1 MERFF
6 SKNQRREI
14 AMDGQQLIIEL
25 LYKIYLRNH
34 IISSDF
40 EERLIADENILEASR
55 VLQAITTN
63 INLKAF
69 VSIIEKIIFLDPD
82 TFLTTPYTNTGT
94 VEIIDF
100 RTGALKGRNRNFFF
114 SDVNVGFASTLSL
127 FEESPITDFSS
138 NQYLLLWKQIEN
150 YIERVLSSTNDL
162 TPFFQII
169 ENRDKNHGIL
179 INKSGLINDSKRLY
193 SYIYLNTLNFEGRL
207 SLDNELKYSNR
218 TINPTLTINPITT
231 YEQYIDV
238 LDVLNEVNHTND
250 IVNRFLKIYHVLEY
264 LTYRVTLSKIVTQ
277 VEQSKSFIRKII
289 QLSDKIK
296 KSESDVFVTNF
307 IKLFQGKEG
316 VFNAKIT
323 PFLTPTN
330 RSEIK
335 ELYLDKT
342 FDPNILR
349 HNAELIYGIRCSIVH
364 NKESE
369 NHISISNPNDYI
381 NLIPIIRAYIELLED
396 LIIEKVSVN
405 DPLIQYSKEQ
415 LNFY

>member
-1 MERFF
+1 
-6 SKNQRREI
+6 
-14 AMDGQQLIIEL
+14 MDGHQLITEL
-25 LYKIYLRNH
+25 LYKIYSRNH
-34 IISSDF
+34 VISSDF
-40 EERLIADENILEASR
+40 EEQLIADENTLEASK
-55 VLQAITTN
+55 VLQGITTN

-69 VSIIEKIIFLDPD
+69 VSIIEKIINDNPD
-82 TFLTTPYTNTGT
+82 NFLTTPYTNTGT

-114 SDVNVGFASTLSL
+114 SDINVGFASTLSL
-127 FEESPITDFSS
+127 FENSPIIDFSS
-138 NQYLLLWKQIEN
+138 PQYLLLWKQLEN

-162 TPFFQII
+162 SEFFQII
-169 ENRDKNHGIL
+169 ENRDKDYGIL
-179 INKSGLINDSKRLY
+179 INKTGLINDPKRLY
-193 SYIYLNTLNFEGRL
+193 SYIYLNTLNFEGKL
-207 SLDNELKYSNR
+207 SLDTELKYSNR
-218 TINPTLTINPITT
+218 TINPALTINPITT

-296 KSESDVFVTNF
+296 KSESEVFVTNF
-307 IKLFQGKEG
+307 IKLFQGKE
-316 VFNAKIT
+316 VAFSSKLT
-323 PFLTPTN
+323 SFLNPN
-330 RSEIK
+330 NQSDIK

-342 FDPNILR
+342 FDPNILK

-369 NHISISNPNDYI
+369 NHISISNPKDYI
-381 NLIPIIRAYIELLED
+381 NLIPIIRAYIELLEE

-415 LNFY
+415 LKFY